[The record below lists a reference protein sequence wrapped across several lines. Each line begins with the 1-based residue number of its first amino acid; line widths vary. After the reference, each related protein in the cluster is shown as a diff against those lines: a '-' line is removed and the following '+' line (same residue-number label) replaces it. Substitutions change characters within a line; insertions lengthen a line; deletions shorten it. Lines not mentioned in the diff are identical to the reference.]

1 MVYAQQQRA
10 KLLCLCITVG
20 LLSSCGSG
28 KEPSASAGAPP
39 AMSVK
44 VITVQTSQV
53 EQASEYIGTLKSRR
67 SVTLQPQVA
76 GQVSKIFV
84 LSGATVSQGTPL
96 LQIDPSKQQAT
107 VRSAQSAALSSRA
120 RLESARALLKTYQA
134 QRSSNL
140 ATLAYNKQRYQR
152 FAALRKE
159 GAIGQQDLDNYKI
172 TLDTAQATLDSSNA
186 QLSVQQ
192 ATIAEAQ
199 ATLEQSQSG
208 VNEQQVQLQYFS
220 IAAPFA
226 GQVGD
231 IPVKVGDF
239 VSTETKLASV
249 TQNRPI
255 EVYVSVP
262 IERASELHS
271 GTSVQ
276 LLDSE
281 GKLLGTSSVFFIAP
295 AATDTTQSV
304 LIKSVYENAR
314 GQLRAD
320 QLVRAR
326 VIWKRQ
332 PGVLVPTS
340 AVSHLGGQDFI
351 FVAETKDGKTVA
363 RQRPAKLGDIVGSNY
378 VVLQGLKPGE
388 KLITTG
394 IQILGDGAPVAPES

>member
-1 MVYAQQQRA
+1 MVCA
-10 KLLCLCITVG
+10 KHTGAKFLYFCLAMG

-28 KEPSASAGAPP
+28 SEPSASAGAPP
-39 AMSVK
+39 AIPVK
-44 VITVQTSQV
+44 VITAQTSQV

-76 GQVSKIFV
+76 GQISKIFV
-84 LSGATVSQGTPL
+84 PSGATVSEGTPL
-96 LQIDPSKQQAT
+96 MQIDPSKQQAT
-107 VRSAQSAALSSRA
+107 VRSSQSSALSSQA

-134 QRSSNL
+134 QRSANL
-140 ATLAYNKQRYQR
+140 ATLAYNKQRFQR
-152 FAALRKE
+152 FADLRKD

-172 TLDTAQATLDSSNA
+172 AFDTAQATLESSNA
-186 QLSVQQ
+186 QIQVQK
-192 ATIAEAQ
+192 AAIAEAQ
-199 ATLEQSQSG
+199 ATLSQSQAG

-220 IAAPFA
+220 IAAPFT

-262 IERASELHS
+262 IERAPELRN
-271 GTSVQ
+271 GTPVQ

-304 LIKSVYENAR
+304 LIKAVYENAR

-332 PGVLVPTS
+332 PGVFVPTS

-363 RQRPAKLGDIVGSNY
+363 RQRPAKLGDIIGSNY

>member
-1 MVYAQQQRA
+1 MFYAQHRVA
-10 KLLCLCITVG
+10 KLLYLCLASG
-20 LLSSCGSG
+20 LLASCGSG

-39 AMSVK
+39 ALPVK
-44 VITVQTSQV
+44 VITAQTSQV
-53 EQASEYIGTLKSRR
+53 EQASEYIGTLKSRK
-67 SVTLQPQVA
+67 SVTLQPRVA

-84 LSGATVSQGTPL
+84 RSGANVAEGTPV

-107 VRSAQSAALSSRA
+107 VRSSQSAAVSSSM
-120 RLESARALLKTYQA
+120 RLQSAQALLKTYQA
-134 QRSSNL
+134 QRASNL
-140 ATLAYNKQRYQR
+140 ATLTYNKQRYER
-152 FAALRKE
+152 FAVLRKE

-172 TLDTAQATLDSSNA
+172 SLDTAQAALDSSNA
-186 QLSVQQ
+186 QIQVQK
-192 ATIAEAQ
+192 AAIAEAQ
-199 ATLEQSQSG
+199 ATVQQSQAG

-239 VSTETKLASV
+239 VNTDTKLASV

-262 IERASELHS
+262 IERAPELHT
-271 GTSVQ
+271 GTPVQ
-276 LLDSE
+276 LIDSE

-304 LIKSVYENAR
+304 LIKSVYENAN
-314 GQLRAD
+314 GKLRAD

-332 PGVLVPTS
+332 PGVFAPTS

-351 FVAETKDGKTVA
+351 FVAETKDGKTFA
-363 RQRPAKLGDIVGSNY
+363 RQRPAKLGDIIGSNY